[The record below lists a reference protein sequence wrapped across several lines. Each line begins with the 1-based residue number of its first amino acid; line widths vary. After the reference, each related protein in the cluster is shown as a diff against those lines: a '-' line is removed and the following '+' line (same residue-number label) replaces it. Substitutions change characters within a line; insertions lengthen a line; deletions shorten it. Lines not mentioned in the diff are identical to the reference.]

1 LLMLRKVITE
11 CLIVLNQTQGLV
23 VPGYELEYKQLPL
36 NSFFCSCRTASLAEL
51 YDFPE
56 KLVACMRST
65 VQGPA
70 EGALFSS
77 AWLYVL
83 SCFQY
88 RQGDSVREQPSSMAV
103 RLGDDYMKG
112 VADKV
117 KTLLLRISEVEL
129 LSHNKDVLL
138 GVLLGLGAGFP
149 RGSLSRRCCYW
160 VDSVDH
166 IGQHNSCTDQQC
178 IMLYIS

>member
-1 LLMLRKVITE
+1 MSA
-11 CLIVLNQTQGLV
+11 
-23 VPGYELEYKQLPL
+23 PGSELEHKHIAPTNLCC
-36 NSFFCSCRTASLAEL
+36 FCRTASLSEL

-70 EGALFSS
+70 ESALFSS

-103 RLGDDYMKG
+103 RLGEDYMKG
-112 VADKV
+112 IADKV

-129 LSHNKDVLL
+129 LFHSQDVLL
-138 GVLLGLGAGFP
+138 LGVGTGFP
-149 RGSLSRRCCYW
+149 RGPLSSRCCY
-160 VDSVDH
+160 
-166 IGQHNSCTDQQC
+166 
-178 IMLYIS
+178 

>member
-1 LLMLRKVITE
+1 
-11 CLIVLNQTQGLV
+11 
-23 VPGYELEYKQLPL
+23 
-36 NSFFCSCRTASLAEL
+36 
-51 YDFPE
+51 
-56 KLVACMRST
+56 MRST

-88 RQGDSVREQPSSMAV
+88 RQGDSVHEQPFSMAV

-112 VADKV
+112 IADKV

-129 LSHNKDVLL
+129 LSHSTDMLL
-138 GVLLGLGAGFP
+138 NVLLGLWAGFL
-149 RGSLSRRCCYW
+149 RGPVSSRCCYW

-166 IGQHNSCTDQQC
+166 MSQHNSCTDLHC
-178 IMLYIS
+178 ITLYISQTTNKTKHNLCFDRPTTGSWLPR

>member
-1 LLMLRKVITE
+1 
-11 CLIVLNQTQGLV
+11 
-23 VPGYELEYKQLPL
+23 
-36 NSFFCSCRTASLAEL
+36 
-51 YDFPE
+51 
-56 KLVACMRST
+56 MRST

-112 VADKV
+112 IADKV
-117 KTLLLRISEVEL
+117 KTLLLRISEVVGISEPQQGRAPECTSRARGGDSQGIPEQPLL
-129 LSHNKDVLL
+129 LSGRQCRPHEPTQLVHRSTVHHALYQLDN
-138 GVLLGLGAGFP
+138 
-149 RGSLSRRCCYW
+149 
-160 VDSVDH
+160 
-166 IGQHNSCTDQQC
+166 QQNRTQPVF
-178 IMLYIS
+178 